1 MKLQSLFC
9 LGLLITGVAIAS
21 TQVGNRVGNED
32 LLLEILGQIYPED
45 RLPGKCPDILKGA
58 PCPEASYGTFHVRSR
73 KEGDLTFSTT
83 TFSGPEGPQVIEQSW
98 ENNGRIRRAIIEN
111 RALRTLSELEVKD
124 GRAFYKVTNL
134 DTGKVK
140 TSSDEAEDNLV
151 VPSTVMSYVRPHFQ
165 NLKSGKE
172 VRLKVAV
179 LDRRES
185 FSFVMRKI
193 RDETTS
199 DGHEGMV
206 LEMAPVSFIVKA
218 LVDPMY
224 FYIKPKSGELYAFQ
238 GRSALRRKQG
248 DSWKELNVR
257 TAYEYK
263 VNRFSQ
269 AKSEPDCLNS
279 LASGL
284 NKNMKCEVKT
294 Q

>member
-1 MKLQSLFC
+1 
-9 LGLLITGVAIAS
+9 
-21 TQVGNRVGNED
+21 
-32 LLLEILGQIYPED
+32 
-45 RLPGKCPDILKGA
+45 
-58 PCPEASYGTFHVRSR
+58 
-73 KEGDLTFSTT
+73 
-83 TFSGPEGPQVIEQSW
+83 
-98 ENNGRIRRAIIEN
+98 
-111 RALRTLSELEVKD
+111 
-124 GRAFYKVTNL
+124 
-134 DTGKVK
+134 
-140 TSSDEAEDNLV
+140 
-151 VPSTVMSYVRPHFQ
+151 
-165 NLKSGKE
+165 
-172 VRLKVAV
+172 
-179 LDRRES
+179 
-185 FSFVMRKI
+185 MRKI